1 MDVKKDSKRI
11 RLFGGDKMMWGL
23 LFLMAIVSA
32 VVVFSAGSRL
42 YYRHGDY
49 SLNEFLHHLI
59 TLALGLG
66 AAVLAANIRYTRYS
80 RFYRAIFWLAVILLF
95 ITIFFGIESN
105 SARRDLPIPFIG
117 LSFQPSEVAKIAL
130 VIYFSRVLVEMKK
143 PVDNYKELGHKLIIP
158 IGLMAACIIGE
169 SLSCVVILVATSLVM
184 FIVAGVGKK
193 NILVIVAVG
202 VIGLLILMGVKKMTE
217 TGRRTEP
224 ADVEETIGVS
234 GDRSGTRKN
243 RIERWLQFPRTI
255 DPERLHQEDYAWLA
269 IANGG
274 FIRVA
279 PGKSNERYF
288 LAESHNDFI
297 YAIIIEEYGAVLG
310 GLGMLAIY
318 VLLMFRALRLYRMR
332 PVTFGGMLAFGIT
345 FSLVFQAFVNMGIV
359 VGLLPVTGE
368 TLPFISKG
376 GTSLVITGFAIG
388 IVINISKVFS
398 EETNNE
404 TNESEQLVES
414 DN

>member
-1 MDVKKDSKRI
+1 MDAKENRRVK
-11 RLFGGDKMMWGL
+11 LFKGDKIIWGL

-49 SLNEFLHHLI
+49 SLSEFLRHLM
-59 TLALGLG
+59 TLVLGLG
-66 AAVLAANIRYTRYS
+66 AAILASNIRYTRYS
-80 RFYRAIFWLAVILLF
+80 RFYKAIFWLAVILLF

-130 VIYFSRVLVEMKK
+130 VIYFSRILVEIKK
-143 PVDNYKELGHKLIIP
+143 PVTDYKELVYKLILP
-158 IGLMAACIIGE
+158 VGLMAAFIFGE
-169 SLSCVVILVATSLVM
+169 SLSCVVILVVTSLMM

-193 NILVIVAVG
+193 NILLIVAVG
-202 VIGLLILMGVKKMTE
+202 IVGFAILLGVKKISENTHHTE
-217 TGRRTEP
+217 TP
-224 ADVEETIGVS
+224 VAEETISGH
-234 GDRSGTRKN
+234 GDRSGTRMN
-243 RIERWLQFPRTI
+243 RIQRWLQFPRKI
-255 DPERLHQEDYAWLA
+255 DPEELHQEDYAWLA

-310 GLGMLAIY
+310 GLGILGIY
-318 VLLMFRALRLYRMR
+318 ILLMFRALRLYRMH
-332 PVTFGGMLAFGIT
+332 PDTFGGMLAFGIT
-345 FSLVFQAFVNMGIV
+345 FSLVFQAFINMGIV

-398 EETNNE
+398 EETNDE